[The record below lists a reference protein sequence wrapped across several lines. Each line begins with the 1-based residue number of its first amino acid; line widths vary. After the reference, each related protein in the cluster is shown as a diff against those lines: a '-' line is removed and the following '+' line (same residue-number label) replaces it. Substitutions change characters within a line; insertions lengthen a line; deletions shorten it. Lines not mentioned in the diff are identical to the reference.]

1 MKGQKSL
8 TVMKKAIAILGLVG
22 VSASLGLPAVANLSQ
37 KSSSQGVVNQPLQI
51 AGSHPHSHSDSH
63 SHSKDIVATAVE
75 AGKFN
80 TLAAA
85 LEAAGLVETL
95 QEEGPFTV
103 FAPTDDAFAAL
114 PEGKLQELLLPE
126 NKDQL
131 IKILTYH
138 VVAGKVMS
146 GDLESGKV
154 KTVEGSEVK
163 VKVSKTGVNVNNA
176 TVVKADV
183 PASNGIIHVIDTVI
197 LPSN

>member
-95 QEEGPFTV
+95 KEEGPFTV

-114 PEGKLQELLLPE
+114 PEGTLQELLLPE